1 MMHKRK
7 TYSLLDW
14 IGDVGGLLDGLYLIC
29 EILVT
34 GYSISSLESY
44 LSSTLVWVKSS
55 SSN

>member
-1 MMHKRK
+1 MHKRK

-14 IGDVGGLLDGLYLIC
+14 IGDVGGLLDGLYLIG

-44 LSSTLVWVKSS
+44 LASALVWVKSS